1 MEDVQDNNTKPWV
14 TIPCRTRV
22 MMMALVKFSR
32 HSLSAVLHKCWM
44 ELSHEGS
51 TRKEMSETSNAVPK
65 DLITFINCSV
75 KKRNVQHRDVNEG
88 NYLLSLC
95 SGWLYPTCQES
106 AGFSYSWQPVC
117 AEN

>member
-14 TIPCRTRV
+14 TIPCRTRA

-32 HSLSAVLHKCWM
+32 HSLSAVLHNWM
-44 ELSHEGS
+44 ELSHEGA

-88 NYLLSLC
+88 NYLLSLY
-95 SGWLYPTCQES
+95 SGWLYSTCQES
-106 AGFSYSWQPVC
+106 AGFSYSWQSVY

>member
-1 MEDVQDNNTKPWV
+1 MEEVQDNNTVPWV
-14 TIPCRTRV
+14 TIPCRTRA

-44 ELSHEGS
+44 ELSHEGA

-88 NYLLSLC
+88 NYLLSLY

-106 AGFSYSWQPVC
+106 AGFSYSWQHVC